1 MCGSAYVKLFHQV
14 YNDKSLFAANYTQVK
29 VATPKLNDNITQSN
43 QHTTIQ

>member
-29 VATPKLNDNITQSN
+29 ATTTKITDYITESN
-43 QHTTIQ
+43 